1 MESSQVASALGIS
14 GVTLAVVTAIGLAVA
29 RGLRSRCVVMG
40 VAVDIHPATQ
50 EELQGAQAQA
60 QGQEATQASHV
71 SVTVN
76 TPAAPHEA
84 EHEAPPPI
92 KAPRASAAVE

>member
-1 MESSQVASALGIS
+1 MDSSQVASALGIS
-14 GVTLAVVTAIGLAVA
+14 GITLAVVTALGLAIA
-29 RGLRSRCVVMG
+29 RGLRSRCVFMG

-50 EELQGAQAQA
+50 EEMGAAHAQA

-76 TPAAPHEA
+76 TPAV

-92 KAPRASAAVE
+92 KAPRASAVVVE